1 MFANL
6 VSPDKWVKTSALRL
20 HTHDILCSAVTV
32 LKNNRTA
39 LCNVMP
45 VKQVSR
51 LLQAAQQPAATPAVD
66 TAPPAKKQ
74 KVETPS
80 QQGQEGQ
87 TPSQTP
93 SSSQTPSQQTQQT
106 QQTQQ
111 GQAAEEGLEYPA
123 LRPLG
128 RERCNMIAVVSGAVD
143 GSLAVASTLSRDEHS
158 AMKCF
163 DYPGFFTPAA
173 ACCEGYCVLKV
184 RAVVACECSTTT
196 S

>member
-39 LCNVMP
+39 LCNVMSM
-45 VKQVSR
+45 KQVSR

-74 KVETPS
+74 KVEASPS
-80 QQGQEGQ
+80 Q

-93 SSSQTPSQQTQQT
+93 
-106 QQTQQ
+106 TQQ
-111 GQAAEEGLEYPA
+111 GQAAEEGLEYPM
-123 LRPLG
+123 LRPLE

-158 AMKCF
+158 SMKCY

-184 RAVVACECSTTT
+184 GAVGACECSTTT

>member
-39 LCNVMP
+39 LCNVMS

-51 LLQAAQQPAATPAVD
+51 LLQAAQQPAVTPAVD

-87 TPSQTP
+87 A
-93 SSSQTPSQQTQQT
+93 PSQQTQQT
-106 QQTQQ
+106 QQTQPTQQ

-184 RAVVACECSTTT
+184 GAVVACECSTTT

>member
-39 LCNVMP
+39 LCNVMSM
-45 VKQVSR
+45 KQVSR

-74 KVETPS
+74 KVEAA
-80 QQGQEGQ
+80 
-87 TPSQTP
+87 SQTP
-93 SSSQTPSQQTQQT
+93 SPSQTQQGQAASQTPT
-106 QQTQQ
+106 QTQQ
-111 GQAAEEGLEYPA
+111 GQAAEEGLEYPM
-123 LRPLG
+123 LRPLE

-158 AMKCF
+158 SMKCY

-184 RAVVACECSTTT
+184 GAVVVCERSTTT

>member
-39 LCNVMP
+39 LCNVMS

-51 LLQAAQQPAATPAVD
+51 LLQAAQQPAATSAVD

-87 TPSQTP
+87 TPS
-93 SSSQTPSQQTQQT
+93 SSQTQTPPQQT

>member
-87 TPSQTP
+87 AP
-93 SSSQTPSQQTQQT
+93 SSSQQAQHGQVASQQAQQA
-106 QQTQQ
+106 QQ

-184 RAVVACECSTTT
+184 GAVVACECSTTT

>member
-1 MFANL
+1 MEEPL
-6 VSPDKWVKTSALRL
+6 PEALQGGDGAR
-20 HTHDILCSAVTV
+20 
-32 LKNNRTA
+32 A
-39 LCNVMP
+39 L
-45 VKQVSR
+45 
-51 LLQAAQQPAATPAVD
+51 QP
-66 TAPPAKKQ
+66 
-74 KVETPS
+74 
-80 QQGQEGQ
+80 EGGGG
-87 TPSQTP
+87 PGDRIRRHP
-93 SSSQTPSQQTQQT
+93 L
-106 QQTQQ
+106 
-111 GQAAEEGLEYPA
+111 GLQAAEEGLEYPA